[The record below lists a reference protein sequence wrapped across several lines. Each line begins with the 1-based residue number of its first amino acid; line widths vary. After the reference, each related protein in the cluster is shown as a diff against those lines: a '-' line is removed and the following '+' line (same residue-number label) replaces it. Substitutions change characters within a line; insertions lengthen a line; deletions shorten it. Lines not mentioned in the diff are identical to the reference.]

1 MLNLS
6 RPIKVALYVR
16 MNRSDSLADQAG
28 PMWKRAAAQGWDA
41 KLFVEK
47 ESTTRPVKEE
57 LLKRLKNREFDGVCV
72 YALDRWA
79 RSVGEIALEFE
90 EFKERGITF
99 HSIREGFNF
108 DAATGLANMA
118 KVFRQ
123 LERDLNKERT
133 FLGLATARASGR
145 ILGRH
150 PRGCGCGTVTSSGR
164 VHNGAVKP
172 IRDDEGT
179 IVSWDA
185 PEGVQVRMRPRNQG
199 SSVEAGVASP

>member
-1 MLNLS
+1 MP
-6 RPIKVALYVR
+6 RPMRVALYVR
-16 MNRSDSLADQAG
+16 TDGSDILADQAG
-28 PMWKRAAAQGWDA
+28 PMWKRSAAQGWDA

-47 ESTTRPVKEE
+47 ESTTRPVREE
-57 LLKRLKNREFDGVCV
+57 LLKRLRNREFDGVCV

-79 RSVGEIALEFE
+79 RSVEEYSSELED
-90 EFKERGITF
+90 FKGRGITF

-133 FLGLATARASGR
+133 FLGLAMARAKGK
-145 ILGRH
+145 ICGRH
-150 PRGCGCGTVTSSGR
+150 PKGCGCGVTANGK
-164 VHNGAVKP
+164 VHDGDVKP
-172 IRDDEGT
+172 IRDEMGA

-185 PEGVQVRMRPRNQG
+185 PEGQVRMRPRHQTP
-199 SSVEAGVASP
+199 SVEAGAASP